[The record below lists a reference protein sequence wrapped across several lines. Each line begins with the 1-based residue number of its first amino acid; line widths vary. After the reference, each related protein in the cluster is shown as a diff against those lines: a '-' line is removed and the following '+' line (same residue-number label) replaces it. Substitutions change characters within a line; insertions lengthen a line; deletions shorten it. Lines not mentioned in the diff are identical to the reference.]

1 MSKPLLINIFGAAGT
16 GKTILATTLA
26 NALKLKGIN
35 AEYCREWVKEPI
47 LNGLSTD
54 SVNQWTITGEQT
66 RLLGLYLNSG
76 CDVVITDSPVL
87 TGKFYGLSNKSVK
100 PDMPWTH
107 WDDHCNRFYKNH
119 EEMVGEGNT
128 LNIVLKHDPKVKYQ
142 SFGRE
147 QSRDESLTM
156 QYAWGGLLR
165 HNHKTFTEAYLGD
178 FLGLGYDSP
187 LNVLKALLRDS
198 VGIDNH
204 MKEVI
209 CGL

>member
-1 MSKPLLINIFGAAGT
+1 MKKPLLINIFGAAGT

-35 AEYCREWVKEPI
+35 AEYCREWIKEPI

-87 TGKFYGLSNKSVK
+87 TGKLYGVSNKSAK

-107 WDDHCNRFYKNH
+107 WDEHCDRFHRNH

-128 LNIVLKHDPKVKYQ
+128 LNILLNHDPEIKYQ
-142 SFGRE
+142 NFGRE
-147 QSRDESLTM
+147 QNQDESLTM
-156 QYAWGGLLR
+156 QYAWGGILR
-165 HNHKTFTEAYLGD
+165 YHHKTFSEAYLRD
-178 FLGLGYDSP
+178 FLGSGYDSP
-187 LNVLKALLRDS
+187 VNVLKALLSDS
-198 VGIDNH
+198 TKIYNPI
-204 MKEVI
+204 KEVI